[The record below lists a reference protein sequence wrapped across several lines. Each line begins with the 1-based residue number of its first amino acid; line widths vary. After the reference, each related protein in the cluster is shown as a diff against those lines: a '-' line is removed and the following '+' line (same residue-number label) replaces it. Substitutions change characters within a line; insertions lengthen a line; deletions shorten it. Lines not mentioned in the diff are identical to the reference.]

1 MKEGAMQT
9 GLWLLTSWQNLVTR
23 SFIEHTLAAAVI
35 TIAAVGILILL
46 QHEYRRGQLLTN
58 AGFVLLG
65 WIVAITVIPLAMIA
79 AAKGWAM
86 LGAAAPIVSTI
97 SEYLYGIYE
106 RHPLLVLVIVGIA
119 TTSYF
124 LKQSWPYRI
133 SWGPVRAVCTV
144 LGIVLLVHVAGPI
157 ADLVDADPAAAPKKL
172 AAPKLPAKEAV
183 AQAIKSGDLRY
194 VSVPLCTEEVSGVVL
209 PLTKGVKKL
218 GPSCDEALG
227 SEGVALVRAYRDYAA
242 EYNKSMQE
250 HNRAAEPKPAEP
262 APTAENKVVENKAQ
276 SK

>member
-1 MKEGAMQT
+1 MQT
-9 GLWLLTSWQNLVTR
+9 VLWLMTSWQNLVTKA
-23 SFIEHTLAAAVI
+23 FTEHTLAAAVI

-58 AGFVLLG
+58 AGLVLLG
-65 WIVAITVIPLAMIA
+65 WIVTITVIPLAMIA
-79 AAKGWAM
+79 AAKGWAT
-86 LGAAAPIVSTI
+86 LGAAAPVVSTI

-144 LGIVLLVHVAGPI
+144 LGIVLLVHIAGPI
-157 ADLVDADPAAAPKKL
+157 ADLVDADPAAAAPKKL
-172 AAPKLPAKEAV
+172 AAPKMPAKEAV

-209 PLTKGVKKL
+209 PLTKAVKKF

-227 SEGVALVRAYRDYAA
+227 GQGVVLVRAYRDYAA
-242 EYNKSMQE
+242 EYNKLMQE

-262 APTAENKVVENKAQ
+262 APTAENKVVENKPQ
-276 SK
+276 IK